1 LHTVKNIFKKSN
13 IGTIIFFIL
22 NAMFVMMLFSGGGR
36 DALITVFFLYV
47 ASILLAFSPF
57 GEWMLCFFAGAK
69 KMVRAD
75 MQARMNPLLDTVVKN
90 ARRKTPEFTRDVRL
104 KVIYTPDPAAYAIGR
119 RTICVTEGLFR
130 LPDNLILGILSHEVA
145 HLSKGHNDVQ
155 LLIGGGNFVIT
166 ILIFLVKAFAVIV
179 AAFSIIQG
187 FKQRSLLTAVA
198 GVLFA
203 AVIWMWTKFCLLFLR
218 WSMRANEYE
227 ADAYAV
233 DLGYGY
239 ELAEWIDSKVMGVPQ
254 DPFLKALF
262 SVHPNGHER
271 IAKIQAMGV
280 PYSSYT

>member
-1 LHTVKNIFKKSN
+1 MHTLKNIFKKSN
-13 IGTIIFFIL
+13 IGTLIFFLL
-22 NAMFVMMLFSGGGR
+22 NASLLMMLFSGGGR
-36 DALITVFFLYV
+36 DTLIVVFFVYV

-57 GEWMLCFFAGAK
+57 GEWMLCFFVGAK

-75 MQARMNPLLDTVVKN
+75 MQARMIPLLDTVVIN
-90 ARRKTPEFTRDVRL
+90 ARRKTPEFTLDVNL
-104 KVIYTPDPAAYAIGR
+104 KVIYTPNPAAYAIGR

-145 HLSKGHNDVQ
+145 HLAKGHNDIQ
-155 LLIGGGNFVIT
+155 TAIGGGNFIIT
-166 ILIFLVKAFAVIV
+166 ILIFLVKAFSIIV
-179 AAFSIIQG
+179 AAVSIIQA
-187 FKQRSLLTAVA
+187 FRQRSLLTAVA
-198 GVLFA
+198 GILFA
-203 AVIWMWTKFCLLFLR
+203 GLIWMWTAFCKLFLR

-239 ELAEWIDSKVMGVPQ
+239 ELAEWIDSNVMGVPQ

-262 SVHPNGHER
+262 SAHPNGHER